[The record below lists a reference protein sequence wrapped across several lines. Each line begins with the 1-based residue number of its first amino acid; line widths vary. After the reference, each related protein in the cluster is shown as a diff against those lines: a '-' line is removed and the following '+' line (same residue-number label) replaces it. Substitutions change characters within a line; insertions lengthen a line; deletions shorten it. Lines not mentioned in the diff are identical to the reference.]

1 MVEFSVVM
9 PIKDETELLKYS
21 LPSIYTLEPDEV
33 VLVMED
39 VENSIKVAKNV
50 AKYCN
55 FSDKTRI
62 CVLYEDVPDWN
73 FRQAYA
79 RRKGY
84 SLAKNDVI
92 LTVDADIIVDVEIK
106 KYFELVSKSS
116 IKLVSFNKI
125 PYPITYK
132 GIMDRLIH
140 KIYKHPSF
148 TGLYVFSKKA
158 WQETEDIEDLKRI
171 PRGEDTHLHAY
182 LTKRYND
189 LFVSGL
195 KNIVLRPKESSKYQ
209 YLMGQ
214 NRWKIRRAKLW
225 QMMFSTILYF
235 KPWMMIGY
243 LKARYCE
250 KGYF

>member
-9 PIKDETELLKYS
+9 PIKDETDLLKYS
-21 LPSIYTLEPDEV
+21 LPSIYALDPDEV
-33 VLVMED
+33 VLMMED
-39 VENSIKVAKNV
+39 VEKSITVAKDI
-50 AKYCN
+50 AKHYG
-55 FSDKTRI
+55 FFDKTRI
-62 CVLYEDVPDWN
+62 SILYESVPDWN

-92 LTVDADIIVDVEIK
+92 LTVDADIIVDTKIK
-106 KYFELVSKSS
+106 KYFELIGKNN
-116 IKLVSFNKI
+116 IKLVSFSKI
-125 PYPITYK
+125 PYPLTYK
-132 GIMDRLIH
+132 GILDMLIH

-158 WQETEDIEDLKRI
+158 WQETEDIEDLKKI

-182 LTKRYND
+182 LIKRYND

-214 NRWKIRRAKLW
+214 NRWKIRREKIW
-225 QMMFSTILYF
+225 QMMFTTILYF
-235 KPWMMIGY
+235 RPWMMIGY

-250 KGYF
+250 R